1 VLDSDDQNEGILL
14 KEKFYSDKDEKRI
27 LAALGRGLLREFP
40 NPDRVGCPRS
50 GIVRDIAFY
59 KLPLEQAEPW
69 LDHLSSC
76 SPCYRDFCGFRDAY
90 QSRRRTT
97 FLAIAVSVLIVG
109 LVGSWTFIQKQKRN
123 RLAQTALL
131 DLRDRS
137 VTRGIEPGSELI
149 PGEHPLEVSR
159 RVTYLNFYLPKD
171 SREGLYE
178 VRILKPSGEPLLAT
192 SGVAKLDGGIMSLQV
207 VVRLARARP
216 DLYVLQVR
224 RSGLERNY
232 SLLILQ

>member
-1 VLDSDDQNEGILL
+1 M

-109 LVGSWTFIQKQKRN
+109 LVGSWTFIQKQKRH
-123 RLAQTALL
+123 RFAQTALL

-149 PGEHPLEVSR
+149 PGERPLEVSR
-159 RVTYLNFYLPKD
+159 RVTHLSFYLPRD
-171 SREGLYE
+171 SREGPYE
-178 VRILKPSGEPLLAT
+178 VRILKPSGESLLAAG
-192 SGVAKLDGGIMSLQV
+192 GVAKVDRGIMSLEV
-207 VVRLARARP
+207 VVSLAPARP
-216 DLYVLQVR
+216 GPYVLQIR
-224 RSGLERNY
+224 RSGLEGNHY
-232 SLLILQ
+232 PLILQ